1 MPLSDPRHQTQSFE
15 NVSAVS
21 ALLRGFDRL
30 MLGLSSVG
38 TLWIFVLMIVINL
51 DVIGRT
57 AFNRPLPGVPE
68 LVSLSVVGIIFIQL
82 GNTLKEGRLTRADT
96 FLSKLQRSVPS
107 LGFLVAAAFS
117 LAGAFLFAVL
127 FWFSYPFLLKSWAD
141 GDFVGVEGYI
151 SFPTWPVRLIILI
164 GCACACLQ
172 SLRIAWRDTQIA
184 LGRRRPNEADFA
196 NASVEE

>member
-1 MPLSDPRHQTQSFE
+1 MTSSQPQDAAQDRHSASPLSSP
-15 NVSAVS
+15 
-21 ALLRGFDRL
+21 LRGFDRL
-30 MLGLSSVG
+30 MLALSSVG

-51 DVIGRT
+51 DVLGRT
-57 AFNRPLPGVPE
+57 AFNHPLPGVPE

-96 FLSKLQRSVPS
+96 FLSSLQRSWPSIGFS
-107 LGFLVAAAFS
+107 LGAVFA

-127 FWFSYPFLLKSWAD
+127 FWFSYPFLLKSWDD

-151 SFPTWPVRLIILI
+151 TFPTWPVRLIILI
-164 GCACACLQ
+164 GSACACIQ
-172 SLRIAWRDTQIA
+172 SLRVAWQNAQIA
-184 LGRRRPNEADFA
+184 AGRRQPGDADFA